1 MVYTPRTWFDR
12 QVERPKTYNLQEN
25 TDGTVTLLPAEGI
38 IIEAGTPLIADNMNQ
53 IEDGLEE
60 VSIAVGDG
68 VNDYIRQPAFAGTS
82 GTSTAYTVTLDPA
95 PNILLDGFGITIVP
109 HVTNGTNATLNING
123 LGGYPL
129 KKQNGLNYTPGRL
142 IAGKPYTF
150 RKVGSDFLA
159 DSAGGS
165 GTAQPAHVLA
175 PYTFTNDDSEEYTG
189 TMVTITSGEDP
200 ALGVGQW
207 PNGDLAVYPRQGYRK
222 GGSGAGE
229 LRVTTAQLQSA
240 DPEFRSDRILE
251 SNNIFGVAG
260 AILNRSV
267 RNSQTPGNTHTVWAG
282 DRFFIQPPN
291 GYYDGSTWVTAPVP
305 AMVPNNIRA
314 GINMNGVIGTVREYF
329 GGAFP
334 LNFNSP
340 GPGAPVGGYYEIFR
354 ILGGYT
360 NISFAGRISMNISSF
375 NTYQKMSFVIQDI
388 YGNELGLLK
397 FELTGSS
404 NFAEQY
410 GMFVDRI
417 NRQITTVFGGSG
429 YPDSHGGWSAD
440 TDIGMNGTFSKPF
453 DMNNQIIAYFKVEA
467 SLGGGFTSMS
477 MNGKLAYN

>member
-1 MVYTPRTWFDR
+1 MAYSPRTWVDR

-25 TDGTVTLLPAEGI
+25 GDGSVTLLPAEGI

-53 IEDGLEE
+53 IEEGLEE

-68 VNDYIRQPAFAGTS
+68 VNDYIRQPAFAVTA

-95 PNILLDGFGITIVP
+95 PNILRDGFGITIVP
-109 HVTNGTNATLNING
+109 HVTNGANATLNING
-123 LGGYPL
+123 LGGFPL
-129 KKQNGLNYTPGRL
+129 KKQNGLNYTAGRL
-142 IAGKPYTF
+142 IVGKPYTF
-150 RKVGSDFLA
+150 RKVGPDFLA

-229 LRVTTAQLQSA
+229 IRVTTAQLQSA
-240 DPEFRSDRILE
+240 DGEFRADRFLE
-251 SNNIFGVAG
+251 GNNVFGMNGNIPNLSA
-260 AILNRSV
+260 RDHHM
-267 RNSQTPGNTHTVWAG
+267 PGISATVWSG
-282 DRFFIQPPN
+282 DRFFIQPPR
-291 GYYDGSTWVTAPVP
+291 GYFSGDSWVTFPVP
-305 AMVPNNIRA
+305 GLVPNNVRA
-314 GINMNGVIGTVREYF
+314 GIGVAGMVGNMREYF

-340 GPGAPVGGYYEIFR
+340 GPGTPVGGYYEIFR
-354 ILGGYT
+354 IPGGYT

-375 NTYQKMSFVIQDI
+375 DTYQKMSFVIQDI

-404 NFAEQY
+404 DYAEQY
-410 GMFVDRI
+410 GMFVDRV